1 MNTFTRVAVFHEW
14 EIAEFI
20 AREQGHL
27 NPVDVVI
34 LYTDGIREVLDINR
48 F

>member
-1 MNTFTRVAVFHEW
+1 MNIFTHVAVFHEW

-27 NPVDVVI
+27 NLVDVVI
-34 LYTDGIREVLDINR
+34 LYTDGIREAFDINQ